1 MWYLRSVWAI
11 ATDET
16 EDTRGFGAAIPD
28 AATLA
33 MIRCDQPTSL
43 QARTYVCM
51 CTHVTRGQCGSPNEC
66 YACTARIRQLGS
78 LPLASCKVAPTWPVM
93 AHYYGRVILQPSCF

>member
-33 MIRCDQPTSL
+33 MIRCDQPTL
-43 QARTYVCM
+43 QARMYVCM
-51 CTHVTRGQCGSPNEC
+51 YVYPCD
-66 YACTARIRQLGS
+66 
-78 LPLASCKVAPTWPVM
+78 KWPVW
-93 AHYYGRVILQPSCF
+93 LTN